1 MDLRIVPP
9 DGFQTLDHGQQ
20 FHAVVGR
27 EAESFR
33 HLFLPSLAAQDDA
46 VTARTRI
53 AAGGSVGVEKYGR
66 SVRVHS
72 GNKSSKNL
80 RLTKEAA
87 CVRVQNGRLVLI
99 GWVDVVMASGRRAA
113 SLGLFAFPAS
123 GLCGR
128 RSFLSLSLAPV
139 SLSWVFATRSVHRV
153 TRK

>member
-33 HLFLPSLAAQDDA
+33 HLFLPSLATQDDA
-46 VTARTRI
+46 VTARARI
-53 AAGGSVGVEKYGR
+53 AAGGSVGEEIYGR

-87 CVRVQNGRLVLI
+87 CVRAQKRPPALT
-99 GWVDVVMASGRRAA
+99 GWV
-113 SLGLFAFPAS
+113 
-123 GLCGR
+123 
-128 RSFLSLSLAPV
+128 
-139 SLSWVFATRSVHRV
+139 
-153 TRK
+153 